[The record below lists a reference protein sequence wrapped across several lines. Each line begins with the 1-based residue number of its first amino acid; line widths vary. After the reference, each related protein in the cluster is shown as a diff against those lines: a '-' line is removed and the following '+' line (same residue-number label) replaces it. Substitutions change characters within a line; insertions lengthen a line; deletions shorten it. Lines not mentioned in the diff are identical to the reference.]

1 MEKDKG
7 FTDTFFSK
15 LKEQSFTI
23 ILLVGIML
31 YQNQMFSKQMEEYKE
46 LIDKKEDL
54 VLKLTEEERARL
66 IKREEYLIQQRD
78 SFIED
83 MQKNLIKQ
91 K

>member
-83 MQKNLIKQ
+83 MQNLIKQ

>member
-1 MEKDKG
+1 MEKDKN

-46 LIDKKEDL
+46 LIDRKEDL
-54 VLKLTEEERARL
+54 ILKLTEEERLRLVQREDYL
-66 IKREEYLIQQRD
+66 IKQRD
-78 SFIED
+78 GFIQD
-83 MQKNLIKQ
+83 LKDLIKQ

>member
-54 VLKLTEEERARL
+54 VLKLTEEERTRL

-78 SFIED
+78 GFIKD
-83 MQKNLIKQ
+83 MQNLIKQ